1 MLLIPIAAGSSI
13 FLDSAFGPKT
23 FLQYFAI
30 LEREGIDSV
39 WLVPTIARGLK
50 RLAQTRNTPS
60 VNVSKIRNV
69 FIGTAPST
77 EKERAE
83 IGELFGCHVLESYGL
98 TETTFITCEIPSLST
113 QSEPLTVMYPG
124 VETRINPEDS
134 TLEIRSPYS
143 FLGSFLEPGVFV
155 QNDSEWVNSGDVCTV
170 ENGIVR
176 PIARVREIVKKGG
189 LLINLPEI
197 EVLARERVTWGE
209 VVAVPFE
216 DDFYGENYFLVF
228 ESRGTID
235 DRTELIGFLATNLS
249 RSKLPK
255 DVIEVSEV
263 PALRSGKP
271 DKKKLAKSL
280 QDGGLD
286 FYEEI

>member
-1 MLLIPIAAGSSI
+1 
-13 FLDSAFGPKT
+13 
-23 FLQYFAI
+23 
-30 LEREGIDSV
+30 
-39 WLVPTIARGLK
+39 
-50 RLAQTRNTPS
+50 
-60 VNVSKIRNV
+60 
-69 FIGTAPST
+69 
-77 EKERAE
+77 
-83 IGELFGCHVLESYGL
+83 
-98 TETTFITCEIPSLST
+98 
-113 QSEPLTVMYPG
+113 
-124 VETRINPEDS
+124 
-134 TLEIRSPYS
+134 
-143 FLGSFLEPGVFV
+143 
-155 QNDSEWVNSGDVCTV
+155 V

-176 PIARVREIVKKGG
+176 PIARVREIIKKGG

-228 ESRGTID
+228 ESRGIVE

-255 DVIEVSEV
+255 DVIAVSGI

-280 QDGGLD
+280 QDGGRD